1 MQGSFSNH
9 PIFLTLLLYY
19 EMPKYS
25 VIETFFSIK
34 ILAEQT
40 LINNSAFYRC
50 SNVTSIDFPDSL
62 ITIEDYAIESCHA
75 LEQVVLREGLQTIGE
90 WAFADDPNLTVTIPK
105 SVNTI
110 GDTAFGRPDF
120 SLEFGITFF

>member
-1 MQGSFSNH
+1 MNLEKSIFQKIAKESAVILLMFIAMMDRTIELLVVVSTLYPTVLRIHFHAKRLVEIREPELVKLIFFIHGHLLEVQGFFSNH

-40 LINNSAFYRC
+40 LVKYSWEEIISRV
-50 SNVTSIDFPDSL
+50 S
-62 ITIEDYAIESCHA
+62 
-75 LEQVVLREGLQTIGE
+75 
-90 WAFADDPNLTVTIPK
+90 
-105 SVNTI
+105 
-110 GDTAFGRPDF
+110 
-120 SLEFGITFF
+120 